1 MIETLLKN
9 YINFAEKTGWKT
21 FFKAYLIG
29 AAYFFILCWNRPD
42 AYGTCLYSFPFDP
55 FYSFISPLLNLFTL
69 SGLNLFDRNV
79 DAFTALFFLSFSA
92 ILINVYRIGKPE
104 SAFHRCAKKISLIT
118 KMILIS
124 YLIIIVILYAYYWI
138 SGEPCSPEVC
148 GFLKGYY

>member
-1 MIETLLKN
+1 MIKRLLIN

-21 FFKAYLIG
+21 FFKVIFVALLYTL
-29 AAYFFILCWNRPD
+29 ILCLFHSD
-42 AYGTCLYSFPFDP
+42 VYGLCLFFFPLNVFSL
-55 FYSFISPLLNLFTL
+55 FVSPLATVVNVL
-69 SGLNLFDRNV
+69 GLDIKTDEYTVIAIYL
-79 DAFTALFFLSFSA
+79 LIFSA
-92 ILINVYRIGKPE
+92 ILINVYRLVKPE
-104 SAFHRCAKKISLIT
+104 SAFCRFAKKISLIT